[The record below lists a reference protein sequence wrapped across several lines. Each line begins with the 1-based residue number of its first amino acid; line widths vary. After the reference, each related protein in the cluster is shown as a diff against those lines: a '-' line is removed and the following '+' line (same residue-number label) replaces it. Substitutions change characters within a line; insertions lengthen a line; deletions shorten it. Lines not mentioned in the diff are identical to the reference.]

1 MGIQI
6 IDFYSNC
13 RTTPTHATWVKRASE
28 LRDILGLTKCST
40 LLSRFLEQSTN
51 TTIDHPTEEAQAR
64 PQTPFTLR
72 AEANE
77 WTPPTGTESPRNILK
92 KVLHLGLNSD
102 KANREMETKSLL
114 PPFVEQSL
122 KIVPIVQPGTYYIPT
137 GVARSEIPSDL
148 TGDGKQFI
156 SSLSAKRDV
165 PPAPPPQKPIAPPNK
180 RPPPPPGLPLP
191 PTQQPHS
198 FSLNA
203 SLLPQTFSVH
213 LLSTLHMR
221 FQHVSA
227 ALEML
232 DSVYSKEMSKTG
244 SSQPPASTRWE
255 SWMLSRWNSR
265 NDLCTP

>member
-1 MGIQI
+1 MRHWLKEHL
-6 IDFYSNC
+6 NC
-13 RTTPTHATWVKRASE
+13 ATFSVSQNA
-28 LRDILGLTKCST
+28 
-40 LLSRFLEQSTN
+40 LLYYPAFLNKSTN

-92 KVLHLGLNSD
+92 KVLYLGLNSD
-102 KANREMETKSLL
+102 KANHEMETKSLL

-180 RPPPPPGLPLP
+180 RPP
-191 PTQQPHS
+191 
-198 FSLNA
+198 
-203 SLLPQTFSVH
+203 H
-213 LLSTLHMR
+213 LLVFH
-221 FQHVSA
+221 FPQ
-227 ALEML
+227 
-232 DSVYSKEMSKTG
+232 
-244 SSQPPASTRWE
+244 
-255 SWMLSRWNSR
+255 LSNRIHSH
-265 NDLCTP
+265 